1 LRQQK
6 GLFAHTILEK
16 PLRNEKI
23 ALPLHRQKEQ
33 RPGDKDNKTQL
44 TKKESRSEKDNTKRK
59 LRVKKRKGKK
69 MKKMILMVVAMLSMT
84 MTSYAENENAENTL
98 NVEAYD
104 MSVNIRKL
112 AVTLDMTF
120 DQMESVEEIHRIFCA
135 EMVLAAHANKDER
148 EALVDKAVKKDLR
161 YMRYILDQ
169 KQYKKYLLLLNTT
182 LQNRGLK

>member
-1 LRQQK
+1 
-6 GLFAHTILEK
+6 
-16 PLRNEKI
+16 
-23 ALPLHRQKEQ
+23 
-33 RPGDKDNKTQL
+33 
-44 TKKESRSEKDNTKRK
+44 
-59 LRVKKRKGKK
+59 
-69 MKKMILMVVAMLSMT
+69 MILMVVAMLSMT